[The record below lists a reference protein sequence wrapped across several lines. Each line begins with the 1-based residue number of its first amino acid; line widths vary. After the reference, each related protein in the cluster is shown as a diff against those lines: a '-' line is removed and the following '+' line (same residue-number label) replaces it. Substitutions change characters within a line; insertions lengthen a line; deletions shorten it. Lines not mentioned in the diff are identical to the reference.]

1 MSIDRFIRW
10 SIPASC
16 VFLTAC
22 GLSTT
27 PLLAG
32 PNPLVVAAC
41 PPLSPLAPEQDT
53 FGDTTL
59 KLVEVA
65 GQYRKCRA
73 AALGRDDTPSV
84 ESERTTKE

>member
-1 MSIDRFIRW
+1 MSIDLFMR
-10 SIPASC
+10 SIVAGSC
-16 VFLTAC
+16 TLLTAC
-22 GLSTT
+22 GPSTT

-32 PNPLVVAAC
+32 PNPLVVASC